1 MRASYSSRRST
12 LACLC
17 SAATAHTMAAAPPQS
32 LRGKIVAYLNQAKE
46 RSDAGEALIAYY
58 CKVHALSEAMAVRSQ
73 IPKADMGYVIG
84 LMDQV
89 EAEKKRVGNLDD
101 AQMLIEMKASELFD
115 RADTADRATPTVPR
129 LQTAKD
135 FYAAATLFEVCKE
148 FGELPDDL
156 SEKVKYG
163 KWRYIEICKAAKE
176 KRAPEPPRG
185 LDLGEDGADGGA
197 PEGDPPPAAT
207 SSSAQYD
214 APGHSAGAAYY
225 DGGASYLDL
234 PSAAP
239 AHAQPSTAAGF
250 SSSSFQAPAP
260 PSHAPPVRGPS
271 FTPPSHPGFKPDRNA
286 IVEAAG
292 LAKSAVSSLQFQN
305 IDTAVANL
313 QKAITLL
320 TMPQAP
326 TDDDATP

>member
-1 MRASYSSRRST
+1 
-12 LACLC
+12 
-17 SAATAHTMAAAPPQS
+17 MAAAPPQS

-115 RADTADRATPTVPR
+115 RADTADRATPTVPK

-197 PEGDPPPAAT
+197 PEGDPSGGAPPPAAT

-214 APGHSAGAAYY
+214 ASGHSAGAAYY

-239 AHAQPSTAAGF
+239 APAPAPPPTQPSTEAGF
-250 SSSSFQAPAP
+250 SSSSFQAPAA
-260 PSHAPPVRGPS
+260 PSHAPPFRGPS
-271 FTPPSHPGFKPDRNA
+271 FTPPAPGFKPDRNA

-292 LAKSAVSSLQFQN
+292 LAKSSISSLQFQN

-313 QKAITLL
+313 QKAIMLL

>member
-1 MRASYSSRRST
+1 
-12 LACLC
+12 
-17 SAATAHTMAAAPPQS
+17 MAAAPPQS

-101 AQMLIEMKASELFD
+101 AQMLIELKANELFD
-115 RADTADRATPTVPR
+115 RADTADRASPTVPK

-135 FYAAATLFEVCKE
+135 FYAAATLLEVCKE

-185 LDLGEDGADGGA
+185 LDIGEDGADGGA
-197 PEGDPPPAAT
+197 PEGNSSFGASPPAAT

-214 APGHSAGAAYY
+214 ASRHSAGTAYY

-234 PSAAP
+234 PSAEPTPTQQP
-239 AHAQPSTAAGF
+239 ASASFT
-250 SSSSFQAPAP
+250 SSSFHAPAP
-260 PSHAPPVRGPS
+260 PSHEPPVRGPS
-271 FTPPSHPGFKPDRNA
+271 FTPPAPGFKPDRNA
-286 IVEAAG
+286 ILEAAG

-326 TDDDATP
+326 TDDDATA